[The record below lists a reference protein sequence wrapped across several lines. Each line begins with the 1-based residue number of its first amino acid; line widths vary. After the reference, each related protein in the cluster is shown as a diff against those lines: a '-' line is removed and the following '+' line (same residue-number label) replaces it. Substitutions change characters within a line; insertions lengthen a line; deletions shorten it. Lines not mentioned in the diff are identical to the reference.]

1 MITFIARMIENASKH
16 SVINGQNK
24 YRAYFIK
31 TDLYEEYR
39 NDVNA
44 ILEVDGY
51 SNSIVTE

>member
-51 SNSIVTE
+51 SNSIVIE